1 MPIPFLVR
9 GATVIDGS
17 GSDPAAA
24 DVSVGPDGRIEAI
37 GPGIAVADGSTVVDA
52 SGLVLCPGFIDMHSH
67 SDLYT
72 MVRPGSG
79 QPPVGDGP
87 KLLQGCTAQVFG
99 QDGISAAP
107 VAEDDVDGYAAYIAG
122 LDGFLAPARWTWRS
136 FAEYLQRLRAN
147 SSTRIGA
154 LVGHSTVRRLVMGM
168 AARPPTADELQAMS
182 RAVDQAMA
190 DGALGLSTGLVYAP
204 ASFASTDELIAL
216 CRVVAARGGR
226 FFVHVRSESDRVVEA
241 TQEVIEVARQ
251 TGVHLHYS
259 HIKAAGRRNWHL
271 AGRMIELIDQARDDG
286 LQISSDIHPYTAGST
301 TASVL
306 LPPWVMADGVGTAL
320 QRLGDPSVRLRI
332 RDQLMHDTT
341 GWDNWWAFSDRWDG
355 LVVAG
360 ARRPGIA
367 GHSLASV
374 IASAGVNDPLSPAA
388 FDVVFDL
395 LTEEQLSMSIVSFN
409 NTEDNVGQFLSQ
421 PHCTVGSDALVNP
434 HGHPHPRL
442 YGTFPRILG
451 RYVREQGVLSLPE
464 AIGAMTG
471 RAASALGRTDLGL
484 LTAGAMGDLVL
495 LDPDTV
501 ADRATYEEP
510 RLAPV
515 GIKRV
520 WVAGRP
526 VVEDGGFV
534 STIGA
539 AANV

>member
-1 MPIPFLVR
+1 VPIPFVVR
-9 GATVIDGS
+9 GATVIDGT
-17 GSDPAAA
+17 GVDPVTA
-24 DVSVGPDGRIEAI
+24 DVSVGADCRIHAI
-37 GPGIAVADGSTVVDA
+37 GPSIAAAEDSTVVDGT
-52 SGLVLCPGFIDMHSH
+52 GLVLCPGFIDMHSH

-72 MVRPGSG
+72 LVRPGSE
-79 QPPVGDGP
+79 QPPIGDGP

-107 VAEDDVDGYAAYIAG
+107 VADDDVDGYAAYIAG

-136 FAEYLQRLRAN
+136 FAEYLHGLQAS
-147 SSTRIGA
+147 SSTRVGA

-168 AARPPTADELQAMS
+168 AARPPTPDELEAMT
-182 RAVDQAMA
+182 RAVGQAMA

-226 FFVHVRSESDRVVEA
+226 FFVHVRSESDRVLEA
-241 TQEVIEVARQ
+241 TEEVIEVARR

-259 HIKAAGRRNWHL
+259 HIKAAGRHNWHL
-271 AGRMIELIDQARDDG
+271 AGRLIDLLDQAREDG
-286 LQISSDIHPYTAGST
+286 VQISSDIHPYTAGST

-306 LPPWVMADGVGTAL
+306 LPPWVMADGVGPAVR
-320 QRLGDPSVRLRI
+320 RLADPSVRDRI
-332 RDQLMHDTT
+332 RGQLRHDTT
-341 GWDNWWAFSDRWDG
+341 SWDNWWAFSDGWDG

-367 GHSLASV
+367 GRSLASV
-374 IASAGVNDPLSPAA
+374 IASAGVADPLSRAA

-395 LTEEQLSMSIVSFN
+395 LVEEELAMSIVSFN
-409 NTEDNVGQFLSQ
+409 NTEDNVGRFLSQ
-421 PHCTVGSDALVNP
+421 PHCSVGSDALVNP
-434 HGHPHPRL
+434 EGHPHPRL
-442 YGTFPRILG
+442 YGTFPRVLG
-451 RYVREQGVLSLPE
+451 RYVREQAVLSLPE
-464 AIGAMTG
+464 AVCAMTG
-471 RAASALGRTDLGL
+471 RAADALGRADLGR
-484 LTAGAMGDLVL
+484 LTVGARGDLVL

-501 ADRATYEEP
+501 ADRATYEKP

-526 VVEDGGFV
+526 VVADGQFA